1 MAAGFGTTGAD
12 AAVTGALVSGGLWGI
27 GPDRALMILISQA
40 LRCFLGPK
48 PTVSMVFVHIAT
60 RFAINVGK
68 LWYW

>member
-40 LRCFLGPK
+40 LRCFLGPI
-48 PTVSMVFVHIAT
+48 SMIFVHIAT

-68 LWYW
+68 LW